1 MRIISGTYKSRK
13 ITTDPKASFRPT
25 SARVRKSLFDLLGPV
40 SGLSILD
47 LFAGSGILGFE
58 AMSRGGSK
66 LSSVEMNTKYV
77 KLIRQNAVEL
87 GVECDVIK
95 IDAFTYLKTCPQFDI
110 IFADPPYGDTD
121 LQLLLELCLNKLH
134 KGGRLVIE
142 SSKHDLELDG
152 GKVKEYGD
160 TRLTIFTHE

>member
-1 MRIISGTYKSRK
+1 
-13 ITTDPKASFRPT
+13 
-25 SARVRKSLFDLLGPV
+25 
-40 SGLSILD
+40 
-47 LFAGSGILGFE
+47 
-58 AMSRGGSK
+58 
-66 LSSVEMNTKYV
+66 MNTKYV

-110 IFADPPYGDTD
+110 IFADPPYGNTD

-142 SSKHDLELDG
+142 SSKHDLKLDG